1 MHCSPTLLQT
11 YTICATKHNTYKPYL
26 FENIIFHYYVY
37 SWSEIEPKNALSWLF
52 VVLSES
58 DLVHL
63 SVGRCYRTLLFR
75 KRSRFSDI
83 VHCYF
88 KNASESSCFIA
99 YDSCKW
105 SFHMNFILWFIS
117 FAMGLVYT
125 GVIHIKQTYILLI
138 EPTLY
143 DSRGYR
149 RTLAVT
155 YVHVRLM
162 G

>member
-1 MHCSPTLLQT
+1 M
-11 YTICATKHNTYKPYL
+11 
-26 FENIIFHYYVY
+26 
-37 SWSEIEPKNALSWLF
+37 
-52 VVLSES
+52 
-58 DLVHL
+58 HL
-63 SVGRCYRTLLFR
+63 SVGRCYRTPLFR

-105 SFHMNFILWFIS
+105 SFHMNFILWFIH

-162 G
+162 GSICCDARASLDANICFQLSPVSDLTCKSTRLGN